1 MSANTLRIRS
11 TPPVLISAIC
21 VATSG
26 MARMTRCLNAGL
38 PRQWPSK
45 ASRRMYWSRFHSTNF
60 HGPVP
65 TAAVVP
71 NASSPTFSMCFLGT
85 MGKNTSRS
93 SRSGNGLSVTICT
106 VSASTMRTSLIA
118 RMLPYWGDF
127 FFSLPGSSTRSKEN
141 FTSSAVSGSPLWN
154 FTPLR
159 SLNSHCVSL
168 RGFQEVASDGSYSSL
183 VFRCSSESNMLM
195 LTRMPTRSKC
205 MWGSRVGACE
215 TSATVRVSLAWA
227 KAGAGPTSARSASAT
242 AGTMDRFMSVSSS
255 VHRDRAP
262 GSRCK
267 KRAAATYRVA
277 EVYHGWAALD
287 NAPAGWDP
295 RARRRA
301 PIRSGSGEGAV
312 EGLGEV
318 RDQVVG
324 VLDADRE
331 ADQVVLDADLEA
343 LLAGELVEAH
353 DRGLLDQALHPAQ
366 RGRDERD
373 RARVHHPGR
382 RVEIARD
389 LEGDH
394 PAEAAHL

>member
-1 MSANTLRIRS
+1 
-11 TPPVLISAIC
+11 
-21 VATSG
+21 
-26 MARMTRCLNAGL
+26 
-38 PRQWPSK
+38 
-45 ASRRMYWSRFHSTNF
+45 
-60 HGPVP
+60 
-65 TAAVVP
+65 
-71 NASSPTFSMCFLGT
+71 
-85 MGKNTSRS
+85 
-93 SRSGNGLSVTICT
+93 
-106 VSASTMRTSLIA
+106 
-118 RMLPYWGDF
+118 
-127 FFSLPGSSTRSKEN
+127 
-141 FTSSAVSGSPLWN
+141 
-154 FTPLR
+154 
-159 SLNSHCVSL
+159 
-168 RGFQEVASDGSYSSL
+168 
-183 VFRCSSESNMLM
+183 MLM
-195 LTRMPTRSKC
+195 FTRMPTRSKC
-205 MWGSRVGACE
+205 MWGSRVGAWE

-227 KAGAGPTSARSASAT
+227 KPGAGPTSARSASAT

-277 EVYHGWAALD
+277 EVYHGWAALV

-394 PAEAAHL
+394 PTEAPHLLARDRVLGVGRETRVVHRRDARVAGEELGHRLRVRVLALHAQREGLEPAHEQVGREGIEHRAGDALQPPDRADQLGRSEHRAGEQVVVAAQVLGGGVHHHVDAPLERALVVRRREGGVDDGLHAMAPADSGESLEVEDAVVR